1 MEPDLSMK
9 VEFLEISAQQADTLG
24 KKRFVGVGL
33 KGVFAKNEKGYRRTG
48 KISAFDR
55 Y

>member
-33 KGVFAKNEKGYRRTG
+33 KGVFAKNEWGYRLTA
-48 KISAFDR
+48 KNKCF
-55 Y
+55 

>member
-24 KKRFVGVGL
+24 KKRIVDVGL
-33 KGVFAKNEKGYRRTG
+33 KGDITNNNHRLFFDAFVYR
-48 KISAFDR
+48 
-55 Y
+55 